1 VQSFP
6 LGEYVRQGR
15 VVGGVEGL
23 QRDAA
28 LAFQGARAVG
38 HVVLEEESLREDED
52 GALAVLRATRVRL
65 ASLHR
70 MRRDG
75 HRGVSSS
82 WFVERG
88 AEMGNRGWDG
98 DEPRTLL
105 LSLTDWSDIATVG
118 SRRAIRAA
126 ASASTPTSPRKK

>member
-75 HRGVSSS
+75 HQGVSSS

-88 AEMGNRGWDG
+88 AEMGNRGLGRGRDAYLALVLDG
-98 DEPRTLL
+98 LERHRDRRVSTRDPRGREC
-105 LSLTDWSDIATVG
+105 VH
-118 SRRAIRAA
+118 
-126 ASASTPTSPRKK
+126 PTRPRKK